1 MLNRTDHTAFLRKI
15 DKLLLLILFIKIAGF
30 FTWIDSI
37 GIIRVFKIVTRISMT
52 IAIIRVHGM
61 IVAYGA
67 GGALKWKNFLSPLLY
82 TFYLILGVASFMW
95 STDPG
100 YSALQWIMDFESFVF
115 AFYFMRCMA
124 QLETYFP
131 GNKIRYYNLFGNAA
145 FYIIL
150 IFDVGV
156 VVAPGVFY
164 RMTHGGEE
172 ARLGGWIMNPNE
184 LGMLCVVAISC
195 FIFDLYRNHYRVWTV
210 GKIILI
216 LCALVL
222 TGSRSSMIGFMLIVF
237 FHIRR
242 SNNRRLK
249 LLVNIGAVMV
259 IPVILETVIIKSNG
273 GGLDEVMSMTGRL
286 PFWQAL
292 LNECLPREPL
302 LGYGFMRINYQ
313 DTFQGVHTY
322 AGHMTHNT
330 FMQVLMNLGFI
341 GFTLV
346 LFQFIL
352 TIRSFLQT
360 KPEEKKLMLIG
371 ILIPV
376 VINSFTEFGIF
387 GETNYG
393 ILFYQL
399 LIFMVSIDAQRR
411 LTLPQQLRLRKRRPD
426 LIGTSLLTLKVRYE
440 TQS

>member
-1 MLNRTDHTAFLRKI
+1 MRYRNDHMDHTQFLEKI
-15 DKLLLLILFIKIAGF
+15 NRLLFLILFIKIAGF

-37 GIIRVFKIVTRISMT
+37 GVIRVFKIVTRISMT
-52 IAIIRVHGM
+52 IAIIRLYYT
-61 IVAYGA
+61 IVRYGA
-67 GGALKWKNFLSPLLY
+67 SGNMKWINVLSPLLY
-82 TFYLILGVASFMW
+82 SAYLILGIASFMW
-95 STDPG
+95 STDPA
-100 YSALQWIMDFESFVF
+100 YSLLQWVMDFESFVF
-115 AFYFMRCMA
+115 AFYYMRCLS
-124 QLETYFP
+124 QIETYFP
-131 GNKIRYYNLFGNAA
+131 DSSIRYYNLFGNAG
-145 FYIIL
+145 FFIIL
-150 IFDVGV
+150 IFDIGV
-156 VVAPGVFY
+156 IVAPNMFY
-164 RMTHGGEE
+164 RETHGGEE
-172 ARLGGWIMNPNE
+172 SRLGGWIMNPNE
-184 LGMLCVVAISC
+184 LGMLCVVVISC
-195 FIFDLYRNHYRVWTV
+195 FIFDLYRNHRKRWTITKMLLV
-210 GKIILI
+210 LF
-216 LCALVL
+216 ALAL
-222 TGSRSSMIGFMLIVF
+222 TGSRSSMVGFMLIVF

-242 SNNRRLK
+242 SENTRLK
-249 LLVNIGAVMV
+249 ILVNIGAILA

-292 LNECLPREPL
+292 LNEALPREPL

-341 GFTLV
+341 GFTLI

-352 TIRSFLQT
+352 TIRSFLRT
-360 KPEEKKLMLIG
+360 KPMEKKLMLIG

-399 LIFMVSIDAQRR
+399 LIFMVSIGPDTRLTRAQR
-411 LTLPQQLRLRKRRPD
+411 LRLRVRRPD
-426 LIGTSLLTLKVRYE
+426 LSGTALLPACT
-440 TQS
+440 